1 MAAYISQP
9 NVVKCSWDG
18 VGFSAMQGWGV
29 STAEDA
35 HNCIPELNNQ
45 KAYKERKL
53 QKALEDAFMAI
64 VAKLTTEEV
73 IKELAQIAGQPTEV
87 EDEKEKVADEDDV
100 DNEETALLHEEAT
113 MIIEELL
120 MCYGQNCHKGSP
132 HSKSGAGT
140 GEEPGSQGLNGEAG
154 PEDPSRET
162 SSGENGPTA
171 KAHMGLSSN
180 SECGTEA
187 GQVQVFED
195 SEDESDEVEEEE
207 EDSEEC
213 SEEEDGY
220 SSDEAE
226 NEEDEDDT
234 EEAEED
240 EEEEEE
246 MMVPWMEGKEEPGSD
261 SGTTAV
267 VALI

>member
-1 MAAYISQP
+1 MYCAKYLHDII
-9 NVVKCSWDG
+9 KD
-18 VGFSAMQGWGV
+18 
-29 STAEDA
+29 
-35 HNCIPELNNQ
+35 Q

-53 QKALEDAFMAI
+53 QKALGDAFMAI
-64 VAKLTTEEV
+64 DAKLTTEEV
-73 IKELAQIAGQPTEV
+73 IKEMAQIAGQPTEV

-113 MIIEELL
+113 MTIEELL

-162 SSGENGPTA
+162 SSEENGPTA

-187 GQVQVFED
+187 GQGGEPGTLTGEAGP
-195 SEDESDEVEEEE
+195 S
-207 EDSEEC
+207 
-213 SEEEDGY
+213 Y
-220 SSDEAE
+220 SSD
-226 NEEDEDDT
+226 
-234 EEAEED
+234 
-240 EEEEEE
+240 
-246 MMVPWMEGKEEPGSD
+246 SD
-261 SGTTAV
+261 KLRQVAKSKFLRTVRMSQMRWRRKRKTVRNAVRRKMATAV
-267 VALI
+267 KRQRMRKMRMTLRRLKRMRKKRR